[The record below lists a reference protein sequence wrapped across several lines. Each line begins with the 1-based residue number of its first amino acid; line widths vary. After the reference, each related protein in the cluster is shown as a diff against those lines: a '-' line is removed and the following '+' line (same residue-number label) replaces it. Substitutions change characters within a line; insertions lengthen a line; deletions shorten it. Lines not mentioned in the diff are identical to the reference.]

1 MCIPSFGLKY
11 FLVLLGTSTL
21 LILSIHLWPNWVHGP
36 LSVYT
41 YCSCELTHCWQ
52 FPNLYPPS
60 GPLPSTPDFYCQQ
73 PTQFLHLEVKHN
85 VLKTALGYPPQTNH
99 SQRALAQWM
108 ATPLWHTIAL
118 SPLPQSWLGNPI
130 GRSYLQNKS
139 GPFLTTSSTA
149 NSITW
154 VPVSTLDH
162 PLPFSYSQHSSQWFY
177 WNPSRNT
184 SLLSSEASS
193 VPHSLQSK
201 TTVLTRVQT
210 GHPDVFSDLLSY
222 CFPGSLCSMQW
233 PPHCSCTAPGTFPS
247 QVLSSP
253 SARAPR
259 GLLPPSRKLLS
270 EASLLMSLGFLYSFL
285 FPSYWVSSKTPLN
298 LRC

>member
-162 PLPFSYSQHSSQWFY
+162 ALPFSYFQHTASDSTETQVETPHSSPQKLPVCPIPFRAK
-177 WNPSRNT
+177 PQSLQGFRQATQMSSLT
-184 SLLSSEASS
+184 SWATASLVLCAPCSGLHTVPAQPPAHFHLKSSLAPLPGPPGAYCLLQESSSAK
-193 VPHSLQSK
+193 PHS
-201 TTVLTRVQT
+201 
-210 GHPDVFSDLLSY
+210 
-222 CFPGSLCSMQW
+222 
-233 PPHCSCTAPGTFPS
+233 
-247 QVLSSP
+247 
-253 SARAPR
+253 
-259 GLLPPSRKLLS
+259 
-270 EASLLMSLGFLYSFL
+270 
-285 FPSYWVSSKTPLN
+285 
-298 LRC
+298 